1 MNIKVIFNRQHAL
14 AGRCG
19 CRVTESAGRAPVTAP
34 DHDELTRFTSPWPWP
49 FMVACKIRFEARGG
63 WTRCALTE
71 SQFSCSPKAFSCTYA
86 RVTHLPN
93 ARQCTTP
100 YARAFFG
107 SSLRSL
113 FMRHML
119 SLFSSSP
126 PPPLALS
133 VRHSSALHLADT
145 SLCPLLCRC
154 AILHCRSLL
163 SRLAVLLISLCL
175 AASLPPCNGTLD
187 ISHIRPTGC
196 SPLSRFF
203 IAARALAPSDLVHA
217 SRCLFVSPC
226 LAAQLSPCTR

>member
-1 MNIKVIFNRQHAL
+1 MFSMVLPRGGYAVGTLLEPSCPFPRPRLTLSSISGDRSLAAKMSFQGGIFEHQSYLQPATCL
-14 AGRCG
+14 
-19 CRVTESAGRAPVTAP
+19 GRALWVPRHRVCW
-34 DHDELTRFTSPWPWP
+34 TRARYSARPRRAHTVHQLWPWP

-126 PPPLALS
+126 PP
-133 VRHSSALHLADT
+133 T
-145 SLCPLLCRC
+145 
-154 AILHCRSLL
+154 RSK
-163 SRLAVLLISLCL
+163 RT
-175 AASLPPCNGTLD
+175 P
-187 ISHIRPTGC
+187 
-196 SPLSRFF
+196 
-203 IAARALAPSDLVHA
+203 
-217 SRCLFVSPC
+217 
-226 LAAQLSPCTR
+226 

>member
-1 MNIKVIFNRQHAL
+1 MWLYLEPRGLTIPICDLTLDMRGVRGGSRGECARVSTGGKTGMDGDSTSKFVTCKIRVDASFAFTSVRLTVEVRCGWTCCAPFNRQHAL

-19 CRVTESAGRAPVTAP
+19 CRVTDSAGRAPVTAP

-86 RVTHLPN
+86 RVTHLPI

-126 PPPLALS
+126 PPA
-133 VRHSSALHLADT
+133 
-145 SLCPLLCRC
+145 
-154 AILHCRSLL
+154 RSK
-163 SRLAVLLISLCL
+163 RT
-175 AASLPPCNGTLD
+175 P
-187 ISHIRPTGC
+187 
-196 SPLSRFF
+196 
-203 IAARALAPSDLVHA
+203 
-217 SRCLFVSPC
+217 
-226 LAAQLSPCTR
+226 